1 MNLPRGQGQQVF
13 IQYNGVFRNTPYAT
27 FRQQIGQQPFS
38 DLAVLEHIA
47 YARWRAQII
56 FEHIKGAVVVADN
69 IDARDVHINVIRNLQ
84 LVHLAQKV
92 RTRVN
97 DIYGYN
103 AVLNNKLVVV
113 NVLDEEVERGKPLL
127 DAFLHQIPFLR
138 GNDAGYN
145 IKREYFFNTLAAV
158 INGKCYPLAHEKALG
173 Q

>member
-1 MNLPRGQGQQVF
+1 
-13 IQYNGVFRNTPYAT
+13 
-27 FRQQIGQQPFS
+27 
-38 DLAVLEHIA
+38 
-47 YARWRAQII
+47 
-56 FEHIKGAVVVADN
+56 
-69 IDARDVHINVIRNLQ
+69 
-84 LVHLAQKV
+84 LAQKV

-97 DIYGYN
+97 DLYGYY

-127 DAFLHQIPFLR
+127 DAFIHQIPFLR

-173 Q
+173 QLFFFVKIIGRFGRNIIDHLPVLVA